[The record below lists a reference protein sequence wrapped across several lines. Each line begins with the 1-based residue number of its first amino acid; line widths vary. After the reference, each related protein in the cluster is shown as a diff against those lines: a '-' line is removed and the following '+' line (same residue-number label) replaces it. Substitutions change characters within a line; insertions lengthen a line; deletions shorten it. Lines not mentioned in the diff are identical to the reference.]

1 MTQISESGLS
11 FSFLDNVDVKKFDDT
26 KFYRS
31 YYNNLPN
38 CKGVDIIANS
48 DKILQIIEV
57 KNCIGY
63 ETENMWRTSVNNSKL
78 SSAPAG
84 LNVDER
90 DS

>member
-38 CKGVDIIANS
+38 CKR
-48 DKILQIIEV
+48 LM
-57 KNCIGY
+57 KNFHSC
-63 ETENMWRTSVNNSKL
+63 E
-78 SSAPAG
+78 
-84 LNVDER
+84 
-90 DS
+90 

>member
-38 CKGVDIIANS
+38 CKGVDMIMYN
-48 DKILQIIEV
+48 KLC
-57 KNCIGY
+57 KL
-63 ETENMWRTSVNNSKL
+63 EN
-78 SSAPAG
+78 A
-84 LNVDER
+84 
-90 DS
+90 